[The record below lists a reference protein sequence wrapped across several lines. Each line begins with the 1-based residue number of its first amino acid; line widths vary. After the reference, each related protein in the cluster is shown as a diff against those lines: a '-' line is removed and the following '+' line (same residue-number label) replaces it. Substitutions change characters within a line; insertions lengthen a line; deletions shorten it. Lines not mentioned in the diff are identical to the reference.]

1 MTIEQKTTL
10 LLGGTGKTG
19 RRVAARLE
27 ARGRPV
33 RVASRAAAPP
43 FEWADRGTWAPVL
56 AGVESIYLAYYPDLA
71 SPGAAE
77 QVGALSRLAAASGVR
92 RIVLLSGRGE
102 PQVHA
107 SEQAVRE
114 SGAAYTILRCA
125 WFNQN
130 FSEGLLLEPLRG
142 GELAF
147 PAGAVS
153 EPFLD
158 ADDIADVA
166 VAALTDDA
174 HAGQIYELTGPRL
187 LRFDEAVDAIAQ
199 ASGRTL
205 RYVPVTPAEY
215 ATLLTRYLPAEEASG
230 LASLFGYL
238 LDGHNAH
245 LADGVERVL
254 GRRPRDFATYA
265 REAAAAG
272 TWAP

>member
-1 MTIEQKTTL
+1 MNIERNGTL

-19 RRVAARLE
+19 RRVAERLA

-33 RVASRAAAPP
+33 RVGSRAGAPP

-71 SPGAAE
+71 APGAAE
-77 QVGALSRLAAASGVR
+77 RVGALSHLAVASGVR

-102 PQVHA
+102 PQVEA
-107 SEQAVRE
+107 SERAVRE
-114 SGAAYTILRCA
+114 SGAAYTVLRCA

-130 FSEGLLLEPLRG
+130 FSEGALLEPLRG

-158 ADDIADVA
+158 AEDVADVA

-174 HAGQIYELTGPRL
+174 HAGQTYELTGPRL
-187 LRFDEAVDAIAQ
+187 LGFGEAVDAIAR
-199 ASGRTL
+199 ATGRDL
-205 RYVPVTPAEY
+205 RYLPVSAEAY
-215 ATLLTRYLPAEEASG
+215 AAGLAPYLPAEEASFLAG
-230 LASLFGYL
+230 LFAYL

-254 GRRPRDFATYA
+254 GRRPRDFDQYV

-272 TWAP
+272 AWAA

>member
-1 MTIEQKTTL
+1 MNIERNGTL

-19 RRVAARLE
+19 RRVAERLA
-27 ARGRPV
+27 ARGRLV
-33 RVASRAAAPP
+33 RVGSRAGAPP

-71 SPGAAE
+71 APEAAE
-77 QVGALSRLAAASGVR
+77 RVGALSRLAVASGVR

-102 PQVHA
+102 PQVEA
-107 SEQAVRE
+107 SERAVRE
-114 SGAAYTILRCA
+114 SGAAYTVLRCA

-130 FSEGLLLEPLRG
+130 FSEGALLEPLRG

-158 ADDIADVA
+158 AEDVADVA

-174 HAGQIYELTGPRL
+174 HAGQTYELTGPRL
-187 LRFDEAVDAIAQ
+187 LGFGEAVDAIAR
-199 ASGRTL
+199 ATGRDL
-205 RYVPVTPAEY
+205 RYLPVSAEEY
-215 ATLLTRYLPAEEASG
+215 AAGLAPYLPAEEAGFLAG
-230 LASLFGYL
+230 LFAYL

-254 GRRPRDFATYA
+254 GRRPRDFDQYV

-272 TWAP
+272 AWAA